1 MESPRTT
8 PRPVL
13 KARWAS
19 NGRVVTT
26 DLQTLGPM
34 LAYYRT
40 RLGLTRGALATL
52 TLTTTGV
59 TLGAV
64 ETGKRGIGTRN
75 LALRLAHALKLT
87 TRETDHFLQVAGYA
101 PILDWQQLCEDILVE
116 HGLGHVLDER
126 VYALYDKLSAP
137 AARRARVP
145 TRRTSTHE

>member
-1 MESPRTT
+1 MENPRTT

-40 RLGLTRGALATL
+40 RLGLTRGALATQS
-52 TLTTTGV
+52 LTTTGV
-59 TLGAV
+59 TLAAV
-64 ETGKRGIGTRN
+64 ETGRRGISSRS

-87 TRETDHFLQVAGYA
+87 PREIDHFLQVAGYA
-101 PILDWQQLCEDILVE
+101 PVLDWQQLCENIVAEL
-116 HGLGHVLDER
+116 GLESVLDAR
-126 VYALYDKLSAP
+126 ADALYTTLSTAE
-137 AARRARVP
+137 ARRARVP
-145 TRRTSTHE
+145 VRRAAHG